1 MKFAEIKDLTV
12 DELRKREKS
21 LRQEG
26 TDLRLKHSL
35 GQITNP
41 LQIREARRNV
51 ARIKTALGAKLR
63 G

>member
-1 MKFAEIKDLTV
+1 MKYNEIKDLTV
-12 DELRKREKS
+12 DELRKREKGI
-21 LRQEG
+21 RQEA

-41 LQIREARRNV
+41 LQIRAARRDL
-51 ARIKTALGAKLR
+51 ARVKTALSAKLR